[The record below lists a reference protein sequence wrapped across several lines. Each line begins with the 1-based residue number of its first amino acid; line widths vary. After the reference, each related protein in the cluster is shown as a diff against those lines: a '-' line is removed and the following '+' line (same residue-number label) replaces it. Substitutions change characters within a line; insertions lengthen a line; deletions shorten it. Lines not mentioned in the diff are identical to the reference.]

1 MNSNKFIPILGLLLL
16 LILAIGSISAADV
29 NEDMADSSSLDSTD
43 EILSVNQV
51 DDSNIANANAGN
63 TIANVEEEEKG
74 NGEDINSIDVNQSS
88 VGVKN
93 ALGDDLASTIKF
105 KESDYSTYFN
115 KNGNIISG
123 KLNSGD
129 TLDFSG
135 AFKSKAFIINVPL
148 VITSTDG
155 TANFNDCNFQF
166 ISGSDGSNI
175 SNLKAKQVSTA
186 QKSIIEANGV
196 KDLTFSNNDLFS
208 NQTGSHPMTFNGVS
222 RVNILNNKLQCN
234 AYTDSSGWGQPSV
247 MVFRNSANCN
257 ISGNTVI
264 SNDSNCIYFT
274 GYGAQSSMGETPEDS
289 SSGNYIFNNTIYS
302 VRELP
307 SSFCYAIQLMCKDN
321 IVLNNTIYN
330 TFRGVS
336 TTSSGNQIIGNTI
349 HNLHGAYYSQAT
361 EEEGADYAIYATSNS
376 IVKENVIYDCNF
388 ANDGKCGAIY
398 VAKNSIVSDNIVRNC
413 TGLGVNVAGNN
424 VNITDN
430 NFNVSEFGVYIKG
443 NYSNINIKSNIIDS
457 NNNSIRL
464 EKESRYKF
472 PSDVLIEDNTLCTTE
487 NEAIYKDSVCQ
498 NIVEIN
504 NNIIINAS
512 TGPFIDDGDVHIINE
527 TNFYNYFS
535 PTGSFNNLIKENDTV
550 IFSGSFSSKGKLNIN
565 EKVTIQGINAVFSD
579 TTFIISESDVIVDNI
594 TIANP
599 NTKLVDRLWGIQVNN
614 ASNVTV
620 QNCNI
625 SIYDPYSAYAIYL
638 LHANGCNLINNTL
651 EARGNY
657 LTSAILLYNSNGT
670 NILGN
675 KE

>member
-638 LHANGCNLINNTL
+638 LHRWLCGWLH
-651 EARGNY
+651 
-657 LTSAILLYNSNGT
+657 
-670 NILGN
+670 
-675 KE
+675 

>member
-424 VNITDN
+424 VNITDH
-430 NFNVSEFGVYIKG
+430 NFNVS
-443 NYSNINIKSNIIDS
+443 
-457 NNNSIRL
+457 
-464 EKESRYKF
+464 
-472 PSDVLIEDNTLCTTE
+472 
-487 NEAIYKDSVCQ
+487 
-498 NIVEIN
+498 
-504 NNIIINAS
+504 
-512 TGPFIDDGDVHIINE
+512 
-527 TNFYNYFS
+527 
-535 PTGSFNNLIKENDTV
+535 
-550 IFSGSFSSKGKLNIN
+550 
-565 EKVTIQGINAVFSD
+565 
-579 TTFIISESDVIVDNI
+579 
-594 TIANP
+594 
-599 NTKLVDRLWGIQVNN
+599 
-614 ASNVTV
+614 
-620 QNCNI
+620 
-625 SIYDPYSAYAIYL
+625 
-638 LHANGCNLINNTL
+638 
-651 EARGNY
+651 
-657 LTSAILLYNSNGT
+657 
-670 NILGN
+670 
-675 KE
+675 

>member
-1 MNSNKFIPILGLLLL
+1 M
-16 LILAIGSISAADV
+16 
-29 NEDMADSSSLDSTD
+29 
-43 EILSVNQV
+43 
-51 DDSNIANANAGN
+51 
-63 TIANVEEEEKG
+63 
-74 NGEDINSIDVNQSS
+74 
-88 VGVKN
+88 
-93 ALGDDLASTIKF
+93 
-105 KESDYSTYFN
+105 
-115 KNGNIISG
+115 
-123 KLNSGD
+123 
-129 TLDFSG
+129 
-135 AFKSKAFIINVPL
+135 
-148 VITSTDG
+148 
-155 TANFNDCNFQF
+155 
-166 ISGSDGSNI
+166 
-175 SNLKAKQVSTA
+175 
-186 QKSIIEANGV
+186 
-196 KDLTFSNNDLFS
+196 
-208 NQTGSHPMTFNGVS
+208 
-222 RVNILNNKLQCN
+222 
-234 AYTDSSGWGQPSV
+234 
-247 MVFRNSANCN
+247 
-257 ISGNTVI
+257 I

-625 SIYDPYSAYAIYL
+625 SIYDLYL
-638 LHANGCNLINNTL
+638 IFDIL
-651 EARGNY
+651 EQ
-657 LTSAILLYNSNGT
+657 I
-670 NILGN
+670 I
-675 KE
+675 